1 MKRVLLLC
9 LSAAAALGANAQQRV
24 TSFSNSEQGRLFTPA
39 QALSSKYLTRAN
51 PGTAAKTTAAPRWY
65 SFGDYFN
72 QNESSGSGAAVTTT
86 YLWKDTSAVMAYSDG
101 SGGISWSHNRAVS
114 LGLVVDPA
122 FSGFNDPSFYTDVM
136 EVTPTDPFVVDS
148 IRFSG
153 IYGFRPTNTYVDTI
167 RVTFV
172 FGNADRGNGTSG
184 PDVYLAKT
192 GNPVVLSRYGVSAS
206 DSMNTYRMHF
216 DTVTTR
222 TYGTTAIVRDLI
234 LDNTGSS
241 PAWGDT
247 TDQGLFVGSVG
258 LPDVAVPAGNLIGAT
273 LTFISGSPTF
283 YTDDTVF
290 GSSIG
295 YKHNMFRPMIWFR
308 GTNGSSGPAPV
319 FAQYTVGNRNSGM
332 FKTLPDTSN
341 GWGGQYIPLW
351 FWSAGSGSTASVY
364 QYPDID
370 FRVKCS
376 PCGTLGI
383 ENTPSASQASAYPN
397 PATDELNVPFT
408 LTAAGNTVVTLSN
421 ALGQTVATQRFT
433 GVSKGKAVFNTS
445 GLAPGVYMYT
455 VTADGKRMS
464 GRVAV
469 TK

>member
-1 MKRVLLLC
+1 MKKGLLFC
-9 LSAAAALGANAQQRV
+9 LTAAVALGANAQQRV
-24 TSFSNSEQGRLFTPA
+24 TSFAGSEQGRLFSPSQVLA
-39 QALSSKYLTRAN
+39 SKYYGGA
-51 PGTAAKTTAAPRWY
+51 GAGQAAKTTASPRWY

-72 QNESSGSGAAVTTT
+72 QNESSGSGAAITST

-114 LGLVVDPA
+114 MGLVTDPA
-122 FSGFNDPSFYTDVM
+122 FSGFNDPSFYDGVMKVTSTDAY
-136 EVTPTDPFVVDS
+136 VVDS
-148 IRFSG
+148 IRFTG
-153 IYGFRPTNTYVDTI
+153 IYGFRPSNTYVDTI

-172 FGNADRGNGTSG
+172 YGNADRGNGTSG

-192 GNPVVLSRYGVSAS
+192 GNPVVLSRYGVS
-206 DSMNTYRMHF
+206 DSMDTYRMHF

-222 TYGTTAIVRDLI
+222 TFGTTAVVKDLI

-247 TDQGLFVGSVG
+247 TDQGVFVGHVA
-258 LPDVAVPAGNLIGAT
+258 LPDVSVPAGNLIGAT

-283 YTDDTVF
+283 FTDDTVF
-290 GSSIG
+290 GSTIG
-295 YKHNMFRPMIWFR
+295 YKHNMFRPIIWFR
-308 GTNGSSGPAPV
+308 GTSGSSGPAPV
-319 FAQYTVGNRNSGM
+319 FAQYTSGNRNSGM

-351 FWSAGSGSTASVY
+351 FWSAGSGSSASVY

-370 FRVKCS
+370 FRVKCA
-376 PCGTLGI
+376 PCATLGVS
-383 ENTPSASQASAYPN
+383 EAPTSFEASAYPN
-397 PATDELNVPFT
+397 PATEELNVPFT
-408 LTAAGNTVVTLSN
+408 LAALGSVEVTLSN
-421 ALGQTVATQRFT
+421 TLGQTVATRKFT

-445 GLAPGVYMYT
+445 SLAPGVYMYT
-455 VTADGKRMS
+455 VSSEGKRAS
-464 GRVAV
+464 GRVAI